1 MRLLFGIIL
10 GFLLTLG
17 AVYIRDSS
25 LSANTAASPVADRP
39 MVNWDV
45 VRNRSDAAT
54 GWVGDQWTRLTSGN
68 APARPAANAP
78 PASREASP
86 RDTLPEPVPPSNSPA
101 TSPAPQQSS
110 PVPATPG
117 SGSAR

>member
-25 LSANTAASPVADRP
+25 LPASTTATPVADRP

-54 GWVGDQWTRLTSGN
+54 GWIGEQWTRLTSGN
-68 APARPAANAP
+68 APGRPPASVP
-78 PASREASP
+78 PASREPSAREP
-86 RDTLPEPVPPSNSPA
+86 LAEPVPPSNSPA
-101 TSPAPQQSS
+101 TSPAPQPLS
-110 PVPATPG
+110 PAPATPG
-117 SGSAR
+117 SGSGR